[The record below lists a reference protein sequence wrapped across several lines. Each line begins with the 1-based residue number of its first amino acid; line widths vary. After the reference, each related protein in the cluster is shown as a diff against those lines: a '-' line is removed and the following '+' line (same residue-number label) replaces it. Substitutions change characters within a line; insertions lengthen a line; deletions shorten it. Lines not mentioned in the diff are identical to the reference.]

1 MTQDNYDSPSYRPP
15 AVDFDHFFE
24 KVVGLEHLFH
34 ERFSTVAAIILKE
47 HGPEE
52 IYRFRDRFMVPL
64 LLYVLE
70 LGEHLK
76 KLTEVHLNDELVSVA
91 HTLEEAL
98 VIATGLQDTGNLQ
111 ALTLKAQ
118 LQQQKM
124 TDEFEGQYRSLIV
137 ELAIFLEALEVH
149 LAKFKNIDSVRGEI
163 RQNAAVAYHERWSP
177 YALRSQLIWM
187 KQLLDPSY
195 WYGVQSPNATFLPK
209 EAVADLAP
217 LMQIVFQTGAGERY
231 PVTEFGGR
239 LFLPDIR
246 SLTPMEVSELWNY
259 LAEFYAD
266 TDNKSWSLN
275 VFVFDRL
282 AQQISYLG
290 EEEQQQQKC
299 HISYCSGPGH
309 FVGQVKAVHPEVKVL
324 AIDIAPKMVELSR
337 IAGADESYVLDLNN
351 DDLPENLHEV
361 ADSIEISFAEQW
373 LVDTAFSNAWKALKP
388 GGVLVYNVYRQTD
401 TWQEDQTK
409 RLVKAG
415 FLLENCTCFSE
426 TYKDEAAVGKLSGGG
441 AVRDIGFVRAVK

>member
-195 WYGVQSPNATFLPK
+195 WYGVQSPNATIF
-209 EAVADLAP
+209 
-217 LMQIVFQTGAGERY
+217 TRY
-231 PVTEFGGR
+231 SV
-239 LFLPDIR
+239 
-246 SLTPMEVSELWNY
+246 N
-259 LAEFYAD
+259 D
-266 TDNKSWSLN
+266 THGS
-275 VFVFDRL
+275 F
-282 AQQISYLG
+282 
-290 EEEQQQQKC
+290 
-299 HISYCSGPGH
+299 
-309 FVGQVKAVHPEVKVL
+309 
-324 AIDIAPKMVELSR
+324 R
-337 IAGADESYVLDLNN
+337 IM
-351 DDLPENLHEV
+351 
-361 ADSIEISFAEQW
+361 
-373 LVDTAFSNAWKALKP
+373 
-388 GGVLVYNVYRQTD
+388 
-401 TWQEDQTK
+401 
-409 RLVKAG
+409 
-415 FLLENCTCFSE
+415 
-426 TYKDEAAVGKLSGGG
+426 
-441 AVRDIGFVRAVK
+441 